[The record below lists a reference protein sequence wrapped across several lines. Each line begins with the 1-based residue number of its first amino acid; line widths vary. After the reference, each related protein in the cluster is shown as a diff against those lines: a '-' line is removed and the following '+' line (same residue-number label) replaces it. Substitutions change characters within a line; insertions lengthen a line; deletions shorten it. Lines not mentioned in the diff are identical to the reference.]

1 MNFELREK
9 SLPNAKTQKYLGY
22 IGTIGVLTACFGCG
36 LAANNQM
43 RASQIFLIVAWFI
56 LVPLFGYL
64 ISARR
69 HIKKVVRT
77 RNLHRQEELDAL
89 AMAVQESGRRSQES
103 IDVEDEGRRTKDE
116 DVITKKTE

>member
-1 MNFELREK
+1 M
-9 SLPNAKTQKYLGY
+9 PNAKTQKYLGY

-64 ISARR
+64 ISTRR
-69 HIKKVVRT
+69 HMKKVVRT
-77 RNLHRQEELDAL
+77 RNAGRQEELDAL
-89 AMAVQESGRRSQES
+89 AGVMRGGSGIRSQES
-103 IDVEDEGRRTKDE
+103 VDVVDERRTKDE
-116 DVITKKTE
+116 AATTRDTE